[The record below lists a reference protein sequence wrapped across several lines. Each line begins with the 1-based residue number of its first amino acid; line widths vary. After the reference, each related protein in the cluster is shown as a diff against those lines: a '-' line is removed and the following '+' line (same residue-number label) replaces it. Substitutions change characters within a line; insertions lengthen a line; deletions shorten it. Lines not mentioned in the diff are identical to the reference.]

1 MDNFFKDINAI
12 NGFRKID
19 LESVTVIEYNCPIDA
34 DVLPVWT
41 PHDVLIHCLSGK
53 KTWHSC
59 DSKVQ
64 LTKGESL
71 FVAKGAQI
79 VHQSFE
85 EHVCFLM
92 VFIKDSFKQ
101 QLKLEAAVGQQLS
114 SDAYVTLEPIHGT
127 PNLSLYFNSV
137 MSLLAQPIPPK
148 PELVTL
154 KLKELVYL
162 IWQDTRHQKIM
173 DYLLCNINSMDHLKS
188 IMAHN
193 YMYNLRLMDYASMCN
208 RSLASF
214 KRDFGK
220 CFGTSPGKW
229 LMQKR
234 MALANRLLRNSN
246 LPVSDVA
253 FQCGFEDASHF
264 GRTYKKYYNETPNT
278 FKMRVKA
285 QV

>member
-1 MDNFFKDINAI
+1 
-12 NGFRKID
+12 
-19 LESVTVIEYNCPIDA
+19 
-34 DVLPVWT
+34 
-41 PHDVLIHCLSGK
+41 
-53 KTWHSC
+53 
-59 DSKVQ
+59 
-64 LTKGESL
+64 
-71 FVAKGAQI
+71 
-79 VHQSFE
+79 
-85 EHVCFLM
+85 
-92 VFIKDSFKQ
+92 
-101 QLKLEAAVGQQLS
+101 
-114 SDAYVTLEPIHGT
+114 
-127 PNLSLYFNSV
+127 
-137 MSLLAQPIPPK
+137 
-148 PELVTL
+148 
-154 KLKELVYL
+154 
-162 IWQDTRHQKIM
+162 
-173 DYLLCNINSMDHLKS
+173 
-188 IMAHN
+188 MAHN